1 MSQKFVAL
9 LAGAI
14 SGLCLY
20 FGLTKSELTLT
31 VTILYPMAWR
41 CLYDWLNSKGFLPNF
56 GKTWGAIGSYVII
69 TGPLTYA
76 YILETRSVPIGLEKM
91 IDNYALFSPHE
102 YRSYCIPKI
111 EFYGQTNANF
121 RTNLIKS
128 NL

>member
-1 MSQKFVAL
+1 MSPKFVAY

-20 FGLTKSELTLT
+20 FGLNKSELILT

-56 GKTWGAIGSYVII
+56 GKTWGAIGSYVVI

-91 IDNYALFSPHE
+91 IDSYALFSAYEH
-102 YRSYCIPKI
+102 RSYSIGKMK
-111 EFYGQTNANF
+111 FYG
-121 RTNLIKS
+121 
-128 NL
+128 